1 MATMVAEVYRALR
14 EAGASDASAEAAASS
29 VAVGTELATKAD
41 IVGQRSEMLDRI
53 AENKSAIEHLR
64 SEMLDRI
71 AENKSAIE
79 SLRSEMLDRIA
90 ENKSAIE
97 SFRSE
102 MLDRL
107 AKVERQQAL
116 LLYGYGPVTIGLLVK
131 LAFFPS

>member
-14 EAGASDASAEAAASS
+14 EAGVSDASAEAAASS
-29 VAVGTELATKAD
+29 VAVGAELATKAD
-41 IVGQRSEMLDRI
+41 IAGL
-53 AENKSAIEHLR
+53 
-64 SEMLDRI
+64 
-71 AENKSAIE
+71 
-79 SLRSEMLDRIA
+79 
-90 ENKSAIE
+90 
-97 SFRSE
+97 RSE